1 MTPKLVIFDCDGV
14 VVDSEPL
21 ANALVQEELA
31 KSGLDLTIAQVT
43 DLFFGGTMG
52 GLAEK
57 ARALG
62 ADLPPEW
69 VERSYARLFA
79 RLREGTPLIA
89 GVAPVIQA
97 LHARRH
103 PFCICSNGRHAKMQI
118 TLGQHPALWALLQD
132 RLFSVEDVARP
143 KPAPDLF
150 LHAASV
156 HSVAPQDC
164 IVIEDSP
171 TGARA
176 AAGARMPCLGFAPHD
191 TGARLAEHGAQVFH
205 CMTDLPRLLAL

>member
-21 ANALVQEELA
+21 ANAIVRDELA
-31 KSGLDLTIAQVT
+31 KHGLDLTNAQVEG
-43 DLFFGGTMG
+43 LFFGGTMG

-62 ADLPPEW
+62 ADLPPDW
-69 VERSYARLFA
+69 VERSYERLFA
-79 RLREGTPLIA
+79 RLRAGTPLID
-89 GVAPVIQA
+89 GVAPVIQT
-97 LHARRH
+97 LHARSH

-118 TLGQHPALWALLQD
+118 TLGQHPDIWALLQG

-150 LHAASV
+150 LHAAKL

-176 AAGARMPCLGFAPHD
+176 AASAGIRCLGFAPHD
-191 TGARLAEHGAQVFH
+191 DGGRLAEHGAQVFH
-205 CMTDLPRLLAL
+205 RMTDLPRLLAL